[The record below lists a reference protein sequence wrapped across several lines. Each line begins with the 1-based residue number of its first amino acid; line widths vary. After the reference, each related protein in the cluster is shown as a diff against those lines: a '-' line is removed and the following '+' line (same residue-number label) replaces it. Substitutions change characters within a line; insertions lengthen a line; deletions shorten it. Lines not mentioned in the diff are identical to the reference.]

1 MRPLKL
7 KQRRA
12 RPEQAFQIA
21 LCRYLDVALPPDAV
35 YFAIPNGF
43 KRTKAEAGIAKA
55 MGQKAGMPD
64 LMVVSP
70 HGCVG
75 LECKAA
81 KGSLNAAQRAM
92 AADLYD
98 AGVPVAIVRT
108 IEEADM
114 FLRAAGFRLKARAA

>member
-1 MRPLKL
+1 MKPLKL

-64 LMVVSP
+64 LMILWD
-70 HGCVG
+70 GRAYG
-75 LECKAA
+75 LECKSA
-81 KGSLNAAQRAM
+81 KGRENAAQRQR

-98 AGVPVAIVRT
+98 AGVVVGIVRT
-108 IEEADM
+108 IDEAESW
-114 FLRAAGFRLKARAA
+114 LRQWEMPLRARAA

>member
-1 MRPLKL
+1 MKPLKL

-64 LMVVSP
+64 LMVLWKSFAI
-70 HGCVG
+70 GI
-75 LECKAA
+75 ECKAA
-81 KGSLNAAQRAM
+81 SGSLNKAQREC

-98 AGVPVAIVRT
+98 AGIPVFIVRT
-108 IEEADM
+108 IEEAT
-114 FLRAAGFRLKARAA
+114 AALKQSGVPLKARAA